1 MGRARSI
8 KKLLCSTGL
17 VARYSDGMPVDLPE
31 LLLKDAAEWRAWLV
45 DHHGDRP
52 GVWLVLHKKGGTV
65 TELSYAAALEQALCF
80 GWIDGQV
87 KRRDAESFF
96 QRWTPRT
103 KKSIW
108 SVKNTEHIEDLEAR
122 GMMQVAGRA
131 AVQAA
136 KEDGRWELAYQRQS
150 DAELPQGLLDAVA
163 LVPEAQ
169 RMLEVLNT
177 QNRFALYFR
186 LSQLKTEAGRKRKIE
201 SFVQLLARHEA
212 PYPQRGK
219 PQP

>member
-1 MGRARSI
+1 
-8 KKLLCSTGL
+8 
-17 VARYSDGMPVDLPE
+17 MPVDLPE
-31 LLLKDAAEWRAWLV
+31 LLLKDAVEWRAWLAE
-45 DHHGDRP
+45 HHADRP
-52 GVWLVLHKKGGTV
+52 GVWLALHKKGGSA
-65 TELSYAAALEQALCF
+65 TELDYATALEHALCF

-108 SVKNTEHIEDLEAR
+108 SVKNTEHIADLEAR
-122 GMMQVAGRA
+122 GLMQPAGRL

-136 KEDGRWELAYQRQS
+136 KDDGRWAQAYQRQS
-150 DAELPQGLLDAVA
+150 DAELPPDLLAAVA

-169 RMLEVLNT
+169 QMLDVLNT

-186 LSQLKTEAGRKRKIE
+186 LSQLKTDLGRKRRIE
-201 SFVQLLARHEA
+201 AFVQMLARHEA
-212 PYPQRGK
+212 PYPQKQK
-219 PQP
+219 PEA